1 MPLYSDPMP
10 LFTDPI
16 VLGVDFEIERMRM
29 CVEFGRSSL
38 LAEEHPQCLLE
49 AKWVDTVMKAIR
61 HWDTASTE
69 CVIFLKMVFLLPEP
83 SVVLFV
89 GVYMIQCQVYA
100 VFAFAPSYLHYYAP
114 GEMKDVWF
122 IYYHI
127 DKGVIFMCYPSV
139 GPVGHGNY
147 W

>member
-83 SVVLFV
+83 SVVLFI
-89 GVYMIQCQVYA
+89 GPPPTI
-100 VFAFAPSYLHYYAP
+100 PP
-114 GEMKDVWF
+114 T
-122 IYYHI
+122 
-127 DKGVIFMCYPSV
+127 V
-139 GPVGHGNY
+139 GPSLRRRTLLARLAAG
-147 W
+147 